1 MTTKAEQRRADLR
14 DRLVTAAEARIRD
27 SGVVSLRARDLAR
40 DAGCAVGAIYNAFDD
55 MTALVM
61 AVNGRTFQ
69 RLGAAVEAAILASK
83 GASAPE
89 RLICMSEAYLDF
101 ASENSR
107 LWRALF
113 DLELPADGAV
123 PDWYQGALD
132 QLFGHI
138 AGPVTELF
146 PHQSQQDQG
155 LTVRALFSSVHGI
168 VLLGLENRISGVPP
182 QDIRRMIAL
191 VLSQLTVR

>member
-14 DRLVTAAEARIRD
+14 DKLVVAAEARIRET
-27 SGVVSLRARDLAR
+27 GVAALRARDLAK

-69 RLGAAVEAAILASK
+69 RLGAVVEASITASR
-83 GASAPE
+83 GASATD
-89 RLICMSEAYLDF
+89 RLILMSEAYLDF
-101 ASENSR
+101 ASDNSR

-123 PDWYQGALD
+123 PVWYRTALD
-132 QLFGHI
+132 RLFQHI
-138 AGPVTELF
+138 AGPVAELF
-146 PHQSQQDQG
+146 PDQPPEEQA

-191 VLSQLTVR
+191 VLSRLMVR

>member
-1 MTTKAEQRRADLR
+1 MTTKAEQRRAHLR
-14 DRLVTAAEARIRD
+14 DKLVVAAEARIRET
-27 SGVVSLRARDLAR
+27 GVTALRARDLAK

-69 RLGAAVEAAILASK
+69 RLGAVVEASITASR
-83 GASAPE
+83 GASATD
-89 RLICMSEAYLDF
+89 RLILMSEAYLDF
-101 ASENSR
+101 ASDNSR

-123 PDWYQGALD
+123 PVWYRTALD
-132 QLFGHI
+132 RLFQHI
-138 AGPVTELF
+138 AGPVAELF
-146 PHQSQQDQG
+146 PDQPPEEQA

-191 VLSQLTVR
+191 VLSRLMVR

>member
-1 MTTKAEQRRADLR
+1 MATKAEQRRAELR
-14 DRLVTAAEARIRD
+14 DKLVSAAEARIRAA
-27 SGVVSLRARDLAR
+27 GVSSLRARDLAK

-61 AVNGRTFQ
+61 AVNGLTFQ
-69 RLGAAVEAAILASK
+69 RLGADVEAAVA
-83 GASAPE
+83 ASAGGSATA
-89 RLICMSEAYLDF
+89 RLIAMSEAYLDF
-101 ASENSR
+101 ASANSR

-113 DLELPADGAV
+113 DLELPEDGAV
-123 PDWYQGALD
+123 PEWYRAALAR
-132 QLFGHI
+132 LFSHI
-138 AGPVTELF
+138 ADPVAELF
-146 PHQSQQDQG
+146 PEQSPEEQA

-191 VLSQLTVR
+191 VLSRLTVR

>member
-14 DRLVTAAEARIRD
+14 DKLVVAAEARIREM
-27 SGVVSLRARDLAR
+27 GVTALRARDLAK

-69 RLGAAVEAAILASK
+69 RLGAVVEASITASR
-83 GASAPE
+83 GASATD
-89 RLICMSEAYLDF
+89 RLILMSEAYLDF
-101 ASENSR
+101 ASDNSR

-123 PDWYQGALD
+123 PVWYRTALD
-132 QLFGHI
+132 RLFQHI
-138 AGPVTELF
+138 AGPVAELF
-146 PHQSQQDQG
+146 PDQPPEEQA

-191 VLSQLTVR
+191 VLSRLMVR